1 MGVPSC
7 LYKLQP
13 PQTYLVLPTNMMK
26 TLLVIAVVAVAA
38 VVVEAA
44 PAPGHHH
51 RNKHPEEHV
60 CHEVDIQEIFED
72 GELIDIIEKIIPVA
86 CPEHGGHH
94 PSPSHNRHRCDDDEA
109 WDSDEEECVRLRAP
123 WCRNS
128 EGAVETEYEECVD
141 DLWI

>member
-1 MGVPSC
+1 MGVPPC

-13 PQTYLVLPTNMMK
+13 PQTYLVPSTNMMN
-26 TLLVIAVVAVAA
+26 TLLIIAVGVVAA

-60 CHEVDIQEIFED
+60 CTEVDIQEIFED

-86 CPEHGGHH
+86 CPEHGSHR
-94 PSPSHNRHRCDDDEA
+94 PSHHSHHYHHDEDSSEE
-109 WDSDEEECVRLRAP
+109 DSDE
-123 WCRNS
+123 
-128 EGAVETEYEECVD
+128 D
-141 DLWI
+141 K

>member
-86 CPEHGGHH
+86 CPEHGGH
-94 PSPSHNRHRCDDDEA
+94 NRRCDDDEA
-109 WDSDEEECVRLRAP
+109 WDSRAWECVPR
-123 WCRNS
+123 CSSS
-128 EGAVETEYEECVD
+128 EEWDSVRDACV
-141 DLWI
+141 